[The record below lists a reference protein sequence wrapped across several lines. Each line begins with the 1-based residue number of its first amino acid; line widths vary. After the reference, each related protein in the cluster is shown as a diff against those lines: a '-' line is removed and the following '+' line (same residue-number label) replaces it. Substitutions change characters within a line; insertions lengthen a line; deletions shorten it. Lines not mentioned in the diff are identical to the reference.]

1 MSQED
6 QNPNLENAGGTDGE
20 APEVQQAPQQVSLRP
35 AVLEEMQRLRS
46 DVHRR
51 DEELHALRIATLQ
64 SAVPRVDPIQ
74 AALQRVEKE
83 TDPDAFKYIAPAL
96 KPILEELASQRALNQ
111 QLQSNVQFLAQR
123 DHERET
129 HTQLSQFIP
138 DLDVLGPRL
147 LELVEKLPAN
157 VKKQYIDNPAL
168 FIPLAD
174 AVRNQSATG
183 VARNRGARAAT
194 VMDTGGTTD
203 RVIPT
208 TADAIGSM
216 NPNSKEFAALQR
228 SFYGVDV

>member
-1 MSQED
+1 MSQENQEPLD
-6 QNPNLENAGGTDGE
+6 TTGGENAGTQ
-20 APEVQQAPQQVSLRP
+20 PEVQAAPQQVSLP
-35 AVLEEMQRLRS
+35 QGVIEEMQRLRS

-64 SAVPRVDPIQ
+64 SAVPRVDPVE
-74 AALQRVEKE
+74 AALQKVAKD

-96 KPILEELASQRALNQ
+96 KPILEELAAQRALNQ

-129 HTQLSQFIP
+129 HSQLSQFIP
-138 DLDVLGPRL
+138 DLDVIGPRL

-157 VKKQYIDNPAL
+157 VKKQYVDNPAL

-174 AVRNQSATG
+174 AVRNQSAAV
-183 VARNRGARAAT
+183 VAKNRGARAAT

-208 TADAIGSM
+208 TADAISSM